1 MTGILG
7 SVNLLNGPSQAIY
20 VNDKSAASVVTVNV
34 CNRNTTRSALIRIA
48 VSTTET
54 PTDNDWIEY
63 DIEVGPNGVLERSG
77 VWVDSLEYV
86 VVRSNMPNVNTMVWG
101 ISKGSTVVAPP
112 LTAPTIGT
120 VTWSTPASISG
131 TAFANYR
138 LDLAATDSNGG
149 TIFYSLAT
157 GSSLPSGVGLSTTG
171 VLSGTLP
178 RSGSYSF
185 TITASNGTNTANRAF
200 TLTSNV
206 PDYLTLNFTGISGT
220 LAVTGNGTSS
230 VDIFKTSGSAAWDAG
245 AYTVQGFTAPLTLE
259 FNKQAAA
266 TDNSQSYAMI
276 ALDTNPSV
284 DVNFT
289 SMDFASFPYLTNNYS
304 VYDQGINVFAATAWS
319 TANKFYLV
327 FETDGTIKHYNGSTL
342 LYTGTGTAGVTRYI
356 DTSFYS
362 TNGSPF
368 SGFTNIRL
376 RRATWN
382 GTTYV

>member
-20 VNDKSAASVVTVNV
+20 INDKSAASVVTVNV

-220 LAVTGNGTSS
+220 LSVTGNGTSS
-230 VDIFKTSGSAAWDAG
+230 VNIFKTSGSAAWDAG
-245 AYTVQGFTAPLTLE
+245 AYTIQGFTAPLTLE

-289 SMDFASFPYLTNNYS
+289 SMDFASYPYLTNNYS

-382 GTTYV
+382 GTTYI